1 MLRRFWSYYQPYKK
15 LFVLDF
21 SCAVVLAIL
30 ELSFPLFVNY
40 VVDKL
45 LPGNNWSL
53 ILAACTATSDVRR
66 RTNSDLVGD
75 HLQPADD
82 QGHP

>member
-45 LPGNNWSL
+45 LPRKQLVADPGGMHR
-53 ILAACTATSDVRR
+53 DV
-66 RTNSDLVGD
+66 G
-75 HLQPADD
+75 HLLGQRGPAVYCQLLGPHAWD
-82 QGHP
+82 QY